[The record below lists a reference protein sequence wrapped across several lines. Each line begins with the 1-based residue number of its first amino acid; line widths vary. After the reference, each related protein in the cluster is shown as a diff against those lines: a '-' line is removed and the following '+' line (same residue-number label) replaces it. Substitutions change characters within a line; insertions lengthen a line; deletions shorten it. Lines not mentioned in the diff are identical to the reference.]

1 MSSIEDLARERLSL
15 LAQIEELEHRRK
27 EIDAH
32 LVDAIE
38 VGGHIDLDGEPVFR
52 VQQKRDFRVDL
63 AEKVLPAEVIA
74 AATTT
79 VEQVDRARLKAYAE
93 AMGVIDDCLK
103 VSTPF
108 VSAVR
113 R

>member
-1 MSSIEDLARERLSL
+1 MSIDDLARRRMAL
-15 LAQIEELEHRRK
+15 LEQREAIEAEIKSVDAQLI
-27 EIDAH
+27 
-32 LVDAIE
+32 DAIE
-38 VGGHIDLDGEPVFR
+38 VGGHIDLDGAAVFR